1 MDNER
6 LGRAVNVILA
16 ERRMG
21 RKSLS
26 DAASISYPYLS
37 EFLRG
42 QKMPTLKKLTDIA
55 SALNIEL
62 SDLLARAEQLPDLPE
77 DSKWEL

>member
-16 ERRMG
+16 EKRMS
-21 RKSLS
+21 RKDLS
-26 DAASISYPYLS
+26 DAAKISYPYLS

-42 QKMPTLKKLTDIA
+42 QKMPTLKKLNDVA
-55 SALNIEL
+55 KALGIDL
-62 SDLLARAEQLPDLPE
+62 SELLAKAEQLPELPE
-77 DSKWEL
+77 DVNWEA